1 MGMITTV
8 IAIIFIII
16 GSIID
21 LKNCPNCY
29 EMEYKRPVNTEK
41 ISVAFGTILFTYG
54 GHSVIPTIQHDMKKP
69 SDFGKTSFLSFLS
82 KL

>member
-1 MGMITTV
+1 MGMVTTV

-21 LKNCPNCY
+21 LKNCKDCNG
-29 EMEYKRPVNTEK
+29 MEYKKSDTEK
-41 ISVAFGTILFTYG
+41 ISIAFGTILFTYG